1 MTEQEGFIE
10 AITDRD
16 RALKGL
22 TDEIEIMRYEVEA
35 VLAIKVERDALAT
48 TLAAIEIKVDALIV
62 ERDDYAAAA
71 DTMAASHKVERDA
84 LKSENGSLRE
94 LMNTYNIGGWTD
106 ALSLIEERGS
116 LKKAAKFALDALEYH
131 TAQTRPIERTQIAI
145 AALKAVL

>member
-1 MTEQEGFIE
+1 MTEKEGFIE

-35 VLAIKVERDALAT
+35 VLAIKVERDAL
-48 TLAAIEIKVDALIV
+48 
-62 ERDDYAAAA
+62 
-71 DTMAASHKVERDA
+71 
-84 LKSENGSLRE
+84 KSENGSLRE

-106 ALSLIEERGS
+106 SLSLIEERGS
-116 LKKAAKFALDALEYH
+116 LKKAARFALDALEYH

-145 AALKAVL
+145 AILKAVL